1 KSSEKTKRQ
10 TLRSNMPPAE
20 KILWDRIRARQIE
33 NCKFRRQY
41 SIGPFVTDFYAP
53 ELKLA
58 IELDGESHFVEDA
71 QTYDQERD
79 AFLISKGST
88 IIRVANEQI
97 YQDLDSVLVAI
108 AQRVKELRHLCKS
121 EIERSRVV

>member
-1 KSSEKTKRQ
+1 MTKLYNKSSEKTKRQ

-20 KILWDRIRARQIE
+20 QLLWDRIRARQIE

-58 IELDGESHFVEDA
+58 IELDGESHFAENA

-88 IIRVANEQI
+88 LIRFTNGQVEQNLE
-97 YQDLDSVLVAI
+97 DVLLAI
-108 AQRVKELRHLCKS
+108 AQKIRDLRGHHK
-121 EIERSRVV
+121 